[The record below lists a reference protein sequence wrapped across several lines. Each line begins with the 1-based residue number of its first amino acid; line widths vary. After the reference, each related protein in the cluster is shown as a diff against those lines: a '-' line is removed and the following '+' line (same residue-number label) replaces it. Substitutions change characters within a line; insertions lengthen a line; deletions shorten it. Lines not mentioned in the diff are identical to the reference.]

1 MKIFVVN
8 LERAADRREA
18 ILRHLGELGLEA
30 EILPAVEGV
39 KVDRATLGPG
49 AEPGLSNG
57 EVGCYLSHLRF
68 WQIVVERR
76 LPHAIVLEDDVVCSP
91 SLMRVA
97 REAAALM
104 PPFDAV
110 RLSALQPIRGIPV
123 ATLSGGEQLILPTKH
138 PSGTQGYMVS
148 LEGARRLLAAI
159 PVPKSPIDDTLDRYW
174 KYGLCVPVL
183 SPSVVV
189 EDASIASSIGAR
201 FGSKGADSVAR
212 RLTRHF
218 ARVAEAE
225 RRKISVFLMA
235 RWIRA
240 KLQGHR

>member
-1 MKIFVVN
+1 MKIFIVN
-8 LERAADRREA
+8 LERAADRRAA
-18 ILRHLGELGLEA
+18 ILRHLAELGLEA

-49 AEPGLSNG
+49 AEPRLSNG
-57 EVGCYLSHLRF
+57 EVGCYLSHVRF
-68 WQIVVERR
+68 WQLVVERR

-91 SLMRVA
+91 SLLRVA
-97 REAAALM
+97 RDAAALM

-138 PSGTQGYMVS
+138 PSGTQGYMIS

-159 PVPKSPIDDTLDRYW
+159 PVPRSPIDDTLDRYW
-174 KYGLCVPVL
+174 KYGLCVPVV

-189 EDASIASSIGAR
+189 EDPSIASSIGAR
-201 FGSKGADSVAR
+201 FGSQGQDGVAR
-212 RLTRHF
+212 RVTRHF

-225 RRKISVFLMA
+225 HRKISVFLMA
-235 RWIRA
+235 RRIKA
-240 KLQGHR
+240 KLQAPR

>member
-30 EILPAVEGV
+30 EILRPSKAS
-39 KVDRATLGPG
+39 RSIAPPSAR
-49 AEPGLSNG
+49 AEPASNG
-57 EVGCYLSHLRF
+57 EVGCYLSLRF

-123 ATLSGGEQLILPTKH
+123 ATLSGGEQLVLPTKH

-159 PVPKSPIDDTLDRYW
+159 PVPQSPIDDTLDRYW
-174 KYGLCVPVL
+174 KYGLCRAGA
-183 SPSVVV
+183 PSVVV

-201 FGSKGADSVAR
+201 FGSKGGQR
-212 RLTRHF
+212 RPPPDPPLRPG
-218 ARVAEAE
+218 RRGR
-225 RRKISVFLMA
+225 RRKLSVFLMA
-235 RWIRA
+235 RRIRA